1 MRVTIYDVARKAG
14 VGIGTVS
21 RVINNSPQISP
32 RTREKV
38 LRVIKE
44 LKYQPSVM
52 AQGLA
57 RRKTNTVAC
66 IVPFF
71 TGYFYFE
78 MLNGVQQALSHYGY
92 DLILY
97 SVDQI
102 ERKDQF
108 LKKAL
113 RERRV
118 DGVLLSSMT
127 ISDSMAEKFVQSKL
141 PIVLVDAFHPMLDSI
156 CVENKQGAFR
166 ATEHLINQGHTK
178 LGMINGNLRSNPAKS
193 RLEGF
198 IQALESHNLIPD
210 KQAIYHVKDD
220 ADPDIYH
227 NDGFNKQAGID
238 GMKKILSLGSARPT
252 AIFVASDIQAIGA
265 MQEAKATGLRI
276 PHDMAIVGFDG
287 IELSEYLGLTTMK
300 QPMREMGEI
309 AVDHLIGKINNGV
322 EHTGI
327 LRKLL
332 HPELIVRETCGAK
345 SKLQLNECP

>member
-21 RVINNSPQISP
+21 RVINNSHQISP
-32 RTREKV
+32 KTREKV

-57 RRKTNTVAC
+57 RRKTNTIAC

-78 MLNGVQQALSHYGY
+78 MLGGVQQALSQCGY

-118 DGVLLSSMT
+118 DGVLLFSMAIT
-127 ISDSMAEKFVQSKL
+127 DSLAEKFIQSKL
-141 PIVLVDAFHPMLDSI
+141 PIILVDAYHPLLDSI
-156 CVENKQGAFR
+156 CVENKEGAFQ
-166 ATEHLINQGHTK
+166 ATEHLIKLGHK
-178 LGMINGNLRSNPAKS
+178 KIGMINGNLRSNPAKM

-198 IQALESHNLIPD
+198 MQALTENNLLPD
-210 KQAIYHVKDD
+210 KRAIYHVNDD
-220 ADPDIYH
+220 ADPKIYH
-227 NDGFNKQAGID
+227 NDGFNKQAGAE
-238 GMKKILSLGSARPT
+238 GMRQILLLGRERRPT
-252 AIFVASDIQAIGA
+252 ALFVASDIQASGA
-265 MQEAKATGLRI
+265 LQEAKRNNLKVPEDI
-276 PHDMAIVGFDG
+276 AIVSFDG
-287 IELSEYLGLTTMK
+287 IELSGYLGLTTMK

-309 AVDHLIGKINNGV
+309 AVDYLIGKIKNGV
-322 EHTGI
+322 EHTSVFH
-327 LRKLL
+327 KLL
-332 HPELIVRETCGAK
+332 HPELVVRNTCGA
-345 SKLQLNECP
+345 SLVSVEN